1 MRPAYDRSIGSLLGE
16 LSDESR
22 LLIRQEIAL
31 ARAETLEKLGVFRRN
46 LKRIVVGM
54 AFAIGAFLLVLA
66 AANRGLT
73 VVLGEYLQADVVVWL
88 APLILAAFLGLIGYA
103 LIATGSS
110 RIKRESVTPQK
121 TKETLKEDKRWIE
134 ARLK

>member
-31 ARAETLEKLGVFRRN
+31 ARAETLEKFGVFRRN
-46 LKRIVVGM
+46 LKRIVVGT
-54 AFAIGAFLLVLA
+54 AFAIGAFLVLLA

-73 VVLGEYLQADVVVWL
+73 VLLDEYLRAEVVVWL

-110 RIKRESVTPQK
+110 RIKSESVTPHK